1 MTKRLQ
7 LALAL
12 LMAIGL
18 IATACG
24 STASDVAETAGDAVA
39 DVAEDAQEVVDDTIA
54 DDSSADA
61 AVEEDDSAAADDA
74 ASDAIVGTIKIGA
87 ALSETG
93 KFSVEGKDSRQGYD
107 TWAKWVNEE
116 YGGIQMP
123 DGRYEVE
130 IIYYDDESDADT
142 AANLVQRLIDED
154 GVEFLLGPYSS
165 GLTTGASAISEAADV
180 IMVEGNGTSDSMF
193 ERDFQNLFLVATVAS
208 DYTKSGIEA
217 FAAKGAKTAVVA
229 YEDTSFPTAVANGAI
244 KHLEANGIEVLAV
257 ETYPKDPTDL
267 SPIISKFRELEPDVF
282 IGGGH
287 YIDAVLFTNASD
299 DVGFAPDG
307 MLITVG
313 PSNPKLIDELGSS
326 VEGVVGPTQW
336 ESTMAY
342 SGEWFGSAQDFADRY
357 ESYWGEA
364 PVYQAA
370 SAAASGLALHIAI
383 EQAGTTDTA
392 AVRDALRSM
401 SVDTF
406 YGPIG
411 FDERGVNT
419 SKPMGTV
426 QVQDGAINVVAPDGA
441 AITDFNYPRGN

>member
-1 MTKRLQ
+1 MKKRLQ
-7 LALAL
+7 LVLAL
-12 LMAIGL
+12 LMTFGL

-24 STASDVAETAGDAVA
+24 STETDVADSAGEALA
-39 DVAEDAQEVVDDTIA
+39 EVAEDAQDVM
-54 DDSSADA
+54 
-61 AVEEDDSAAADDA
+61 EEDTTEEAAEDEAMEEGTE
-74 ASDAIVGTIKIGA
+74 ASDDEASTDEIVGTIKIGA

-116 YGGIQMP
+116 YGGLKMP

-130 IIYYDDESDADT
+130 IVYYDDESDADT
-142 AANLVQRLIDED
+142 AANLVQRLIEEDE
-154 GVEFLLGPYSS
+154 VEFLLGPYSS

-193 ERDFQNLFLVATVAS
+193 ERDFENLFLVATVAS

-217 FAAKGAKTAVVA
+217 FAAQGAKTAVVA
-229 YEDTSFPTAVANGAI
+229 YEDTSFPTAVAEGAL
-244 KHLEANGIEVLAV
+244 KHLEDNGIEVLAV

-267 SPIISKFRELEPDVF
+267 SPIISKFRELEPDIF

-287 YIDAVLFTNASD
+287 YIDAVLFTNAAD

-313 PSNPKLIDELGSS
+313 PSNPKLIDELGDS

-336 ESTMAY
+336 EPTMAY
-342 SGEWFGSAQDFADRY
+342 SGEWLGSAQDFAARY

-383 EQAGTTDTA
+383 EQAGTTDTP
-392 AVRDALRSM
+392 AVREALRTM

-426 QVQDGAINVVAPDGA
+426 QVQAGAINIIAPDAA
-441 AITDFNYPRGN
+441 AISDFKYPREN

>member
-1 MTKRLQ
+1 MRKRLR

-12 LMAIGL
+12 FMAFGL
-18 IATACG
+18 VAAACG
-24 STASDVAETAGDAVA
+24 SDATDVVDSAGEAVA
-39 DVAEDAQEVVDDTIA
+39 DAAESAQDTVEDVAEDAADVATDDGA
-54 DDSSADA
+54 
-61 AVEEDDSAAADDA
+61 EDDAMAEEGADT
-74 ASDAIVGTIKIGA
+74 IVGTIKIGA

-116 YGGIQMP
+116 YGGIQLP

-244 KHLEANGIEVLAV
+244 KHLEDNGIEVLAV

-267 SPIISKFRELEPDVF
+267 SPIISKFRELEPDIF

-287 YIDAVLFTNASD
+287 YIDAVLFTNAAD

-313 PSNPKLIDELGSS
+313 PSNPKLIDELGDS

-336 ESTMAY
+336 EPTMAY
-342 SGEWFGSAQDFADRY
+342 SGEWLGSAQDFATRY

-392 AVRDALRSM
+392 AVRDALRAM
-401 SVDTF
+401 NVDTF

-411 FDERGVNT
+411 FDDRGVNT

-441 AITDFNYPRGN
+441 AIADFSYPRGN

>member
-1 MTKRLQ
+1 MMKSRIRLVLIGVLSVLSL
-7 LALAL
+7 LAA
-12 LMAIGL
+12 
-18 IATACG
+18 ACG
-24 STASDVAETAGDAVA
+24 SSSTAVSDSANAVADAAETAQEAVTDEVSDTTDAPAAVA
-39 DVAEDAQEVVDDTIA
+39 DTDT
-54 DDSSADA
+54 
-61 AVEEDDSAAADDA
+61 
-74 ASDAIVGTIKIGA
+74 IVGTIKIGA

-107 TWAKWVNEE
+107 TWARWVNEE
-116 YGGIQMP
+116 YGGIDMP

-154 GVEFLLGPYSS
+154 EVEFLLGPYSS
-165 GLTTGASAISEAADV
+165 GLTTGASAISEAAGV

-193 ERDFQNLFLVATVAS
+193 ERGFENLFLVATVAS

-217 FAAKGAKTAVVA
+217 FAANGAKTAVVA
-229 YEDTSFPTAVANGAI
+229 YEDTSFPTAVANGAL

-267 SPIISKFRELEPDVF
+267 SPIISKFRGLEPDIF

-287 YIDAVLFTNASD
+287 YIDAVLFTNAAD

-313 PSNPKLIDELGSS
+313 PSNPKLIDELGDS
-326 VEGVVGPTQW
+326 VAGVVGPTQW
-336 ESTMAY
+336 EPTMAY
-342 SGEWFGSAQDFADRY
+342 EGQWLGSAQDFAARY
-357 ESYWGEA
+357 ETYWGEP

-370 SAAASGLALHIAI
+370 SATASGLALQIAI
-383 EQAGTTDTA
+383 EQAGTTDTD
-392 AVRDALRSM
+392 AVRAALKSLD
-401 SVDTF
+401 VETF
-406 YGPIG
+406 YGPLG

-419 SKPMGTV
+419 AKPMGTV
-426 QVQDGAINVVAPDGA
+426 QVQDGAINVVAPDDA
-441 AITDFNYPRGN
+441 AVSDFVYPRGN

>member
-1 MTKRLQ
+1 MMKSRIRLVLIGVLSVLSL
-7 LALAL
+7 LAA
-12 LMAIGL
+12 
-18 IATACG
+18 ACG
-24 STASDVAETAGDAVA
+24 SSSTAVSDSANAVADAAETAQEAVTDEVSDTTDAPAAVA
-39 DVAEDAQEVVDDTIA
+39 DTDT
-54 DDSSADA
+54 
-61 AVEEDDSAAADDA
+61 
-74 ASDAIVGTIKIGA
+74 IVGTIKIGA

-107 TWAKWVNEE
+107 TWARWVNEE
-116 YGGIQMP
+116 YGGIDMP

-154 GVEFLLGPYSS
+154 EVEFLLGPYSS
-165 GLTTGASAISEAADV
+165 GLTTGASAISEAAGV

-193 ERDFQNLFLVATVAS
+193 ERGFENLFLVATVAS

-217 FAAKGAKTAVVA
+217 FAANGAKTAVVA
-229 YEDTSFPTAVANGAI
+229 YEDTSFPTAVANGAL

-267 SPIISKFRELEPDVF
+267 SPIISKFRGLEPDIF

-287 YIDAVLFTNASD
+287 YIDAVLFTNAAD

-313 PSNPKLIDELGSS
+313 PSNPKLIDELGDS
-326 VEGVVGPTQW
+326 VAGVVGPTQW
-336 ESTMAY
+336 EPTMAY
-342 SGEWFGSAQDFADRY
+342 EGQWLGSAQDFAARY
-357 ESYWGEA
+357 ETYWGEP

-370 SAAASGLALHIAI
+370 SATASGLALQIAI
-383 EQAGTTDTA
+383 EQAGTTDTD
-392 AVRDALRSM
+392 AVRAALQSLD
-401 SVDTF
+401 VETF
-406 YGPIG
+406 YGPLG

-419 SKPMGTV
+419 AKPMGTV
-426 QVQDGAINVVAPDGA
+426 QVQDGAINVVAPDDA
-441 AITDFNYPRGN
+441 AVSDFVYPRAN

>member
-1 MTKRLQ
+1 MMKSRIRLVLIGVLSVLSL
-7 LALAL
+7 LAA
-12 LMAIGL
+12 
-18 IATACG
+18 ACG
-24 STASDVAETAGDAVA
+24 SSSTAVSDSANAVADAAETAQEAVTDEVSDTTDAPAAVA
-39 DVAEDAQEVVDDTIA
+39 DTDT
-54 DDSSADA
+54 
-61 AVEEDDSAAADDA
+61 
-74 ASDAIVGTIKIGA
+74 IVGTIKIGA

-107 TWAKWVNEE
+107 TWARWVNEE
-116 YGGIQMP
+116 YGGIDMP

-154 GVEFLLGPYSS
+154 EVEFLLGPYSS
-165 GLTTGASAISEAADV
+165 GLTTGASAISEAAGV

-193 ERDFQNLFLVATVAS
+193 ERGFENLFLVATIAS

-217 FAAKGAKTAVVA
+217 FAANGAKTAVVA
-229 YEDTSFPTAVANGAI
+229 YEDTSFPTAVANGAL

-267 SPIISKFRELEPDVF
+267 SPIISKFRGLEPDIF

-287 YIDAVLFTNASD
+287 YIDAVLFTNAAD

-313 PSNPKLIDELGSS
+313 PSNPKLIDELGDS
-326 VEGVVGPTQW
+326 VAGVVGPTQW
-336 ESTMAY
+336 EPTMAY
-342 SGEWFGSAQDFADRY
+342 EGQWLGSAQDFAARY
-357 ESYWGEA
+357 ETYWGEP

-370 SAAASGLALHIAI
+370 SATASGLALQIAI
-383 EQAGTTDTA
+383 EQAGTTDTE
-392 AVRDALRSM
+392 AVRAALQSLD
-401 SVDTF
+401 VETF
-406 YGPIG
+406 YGPLG

-419 SKPMGTV
+419 AKPMGTV

-441 AITDFNYPRGN
+441 AVSDFVYPRGN